1 MRFVQSGD
9 REPLSLLFD
18 RYSRLVLIVATRIL
32 RDPTEAQDLVQE
44 VFLYIP
50 KEQDLRTIERNGRVL
65 DDSSDVFEGVQSR

>member
-9 REPLSLLFD
+9 REALSLLFD
-18 RYSRLVLIVATRIL
+18 RYSRLVLNVATRVL

-65 DDSSDVFEGVQSR
+65 DDSSDVFEGVQPP

>member
-9 REPLSLLFD
+9 REALSLLFD
-18 RYSRLVLIVATRIL
+18 RYSRLVLNVATRIL